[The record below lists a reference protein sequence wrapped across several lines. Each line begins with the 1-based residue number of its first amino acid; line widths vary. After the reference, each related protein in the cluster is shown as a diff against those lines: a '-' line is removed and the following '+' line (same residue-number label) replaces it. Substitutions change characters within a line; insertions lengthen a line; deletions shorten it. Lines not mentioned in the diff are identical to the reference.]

1 MRPPCYSLLEEIV
14 ILEVIYGSLLWRV
27 CNPAAPQGPRG
38 IPGLSPAGG
47 GAYLQDVKRKAFGYF
62 LVHAE
67 KVLGFMAVLLT
78 THGNATD
85 HIMHVSLQSEHAK
98 EMYRAAAPHFN

>member
-1 MRPPCYSLLEEIV
+1 MLLFVRGNSHTRGNIWKFIV
-14 ILEVIYGSLLWRV
+14 E
-27 CNPAAPQGPRG
+27 
-38 IPGLSPAGG
+38 GLQSCGPAGAAG
-47 GAYLQDVKRKAFGYF
+47 HPWPEPCGWWRLPAEDVKRKAFGYF